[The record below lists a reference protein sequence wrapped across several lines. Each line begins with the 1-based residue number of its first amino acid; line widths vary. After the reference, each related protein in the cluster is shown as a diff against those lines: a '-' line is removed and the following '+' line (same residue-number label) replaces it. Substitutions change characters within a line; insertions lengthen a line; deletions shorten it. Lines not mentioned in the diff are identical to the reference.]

1 MQYPI
6 RTDFYTSINSENEY
20 GEVIKTQTASF
31 TTGCRPQVVSF
42 KDAMQ
47 SGISLDGERHYLYAR
62 KNPNTLSVKIGDQV
76 RMPNVSSKNYKV
88 IGIDPKLTDRA
99 ELMFLIDAVEA

>member
-6 RTDFYTSINSENEY
+6 RTDFYTSTNSENEY
-20 GEVIKTQTASF
+20 GEVIKSQEPTF
-31 TTGCRPQVVSF
+31 TTGCRPVMVSF

-47 SGISLDGERHYLYAR
+47 NNISLDGERQYLYAR
-62 KNPNTLSVKIGDQV
+62 KNPNTLSVKIGDQI
-76 RMPNVSSKNYKV
+76 RMPNVSSKNYSV

-99 ELMFLIDAVEA
+99 ELMFLIDVRES